1 MVVHYAMM
9 KEKYVQNVINNNFGN
24 NNQINKVNVIVK

>member
-1 MVVHYAMM
+1 MDVRYVMIV
-9 KEKYVQNVINNNFGN
+9 KYVQNVINNNFGN